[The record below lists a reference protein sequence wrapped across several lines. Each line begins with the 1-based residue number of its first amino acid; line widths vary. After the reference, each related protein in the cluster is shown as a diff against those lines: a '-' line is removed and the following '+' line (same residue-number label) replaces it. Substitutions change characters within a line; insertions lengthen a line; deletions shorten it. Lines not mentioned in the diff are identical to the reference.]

1 MNITSLNT
9 GLDLAHPWALTRYP
23 GQPWRLAH
31 ALGTGDAFVIQPYQR
46 GAAPVHLRELDALP
60 EATTPLPNFALEAS
74 PDKATHLQR
83 VRAAVNAMPVAYQ
96 KVVLS
101 RTVKHDL
108 GSALRLGDL
117 LMALETTYPT
127 AYVFAVHLPGSP
139 VWVGASPERL
149 LKLHGGTGETIS
161 LAGTRTAAE
170 LRTSPWTSKEVEE
183 QALVTDYLRAR
194 LAEAGAVITQTTGP
208 EDHRAGHL
216 THRRTA
222 LRFAT
227 ATGALP
233 LAQILHPTPAVCGL
247 PQAEAAAWIA
257 AHETH
262 DRGLYTGFMGWV
274 PNNAPAELFVMLRC
288 MQLSASAALLYVGGG
303 LTKDSDP
310 EAEWTETEAKAETL
324 LSVLRM
330 Y

>member
-1 MNITSLNT
+1 MNLTQLNT

-31 ALGTGDAFVIQPYQR
+31 ALGKGNDFVIQPYQR
-46 GAAPVHLRELDALP
+46 GAVPVHLRELDALP

-83 VRAAVNAMPVAYQ
+83 IRTAVDSMPAAFQ

-101 RTVKHDL
+101 RTIKHDL
-108 GSALRLGDL
+108 GSAPRLGDL
-117 LMALETTYPT
+117 LLALDTTYPT
-127 AYVFAVHLPGSP
+127 AYIFAAHLPGKP
-139 VWVGASPERL
+139 LWVGASPERL
-149 LKLHGGTGETIS
+149 LKLHGGTGETVS
-161 LAGTRTAAE
+161 LAGTRTTAE
-170 LRTSPWTSKEVEE
+170 LPTSPWTSKEVEE
-183 QALVTDYLRAR
+183 QVLVTDYLRAR
-194 LAEAGAVITQTTGP
+194 LSEAGAVITQTSGP

-227 ATGALP
+227 ATEALP
-233 LAQILHPTPAVCGL
+233 LAQTLHPTPAVCGF
-247 PQAEAAAWIA
+247 PQPEAAAWIA

-262 DRGLYTGFMGWV
+262 QRGLYTGFMGWV
-274 PNNAPAELFVMLRC
+274 PNNAPAELFVLLRC

>member
-1 MNITSLNT
+1 MNLAPLNT

-46 GAAPVHLRELDALP
+46 DATPVHLREQDALP
-60 EATTPLPNFALEAS
+60 QATTPLPNFALEAF
-74 PDKATHLQR
+74 PDKPTHLKR
-83 VRAAVNAMPVAYQ
+83 VRAAVDAMPTAFQ

-108 GSALRLGDL
+108 SSALRLGDL

-127 AYVFAVHLPGSP
+127 AYVFAVHLPGEP
-139 VWVGASPERL
+139 LWVGASPERL
-149 LKLHGGTGETIS
+149 LKLHGGTGETVS
-161 LAGTRTAAE
+161 LAGTRTTAE
-170 LRTSPWTSKEVEE
+170 LPNTPWTSKEVEE

-194 LAEAGAVITQTTGP
+194 LAEAGAVITQSAGP

-227 ATGALP
+227 ASSALP
-233 LAQILHPTPAVCGL
+233 LAQTLHPTPAVCGL
-247 PQAEAAAWIA
+247 PQPEAAAWIA

-274 PNNAPAELFVMLRC
+274 PNNAPAELFVLLRC
-288 MQLSASAALLYVGGG
+288 MQLSESAALLYVGGG

-310 EAEWTETEAKAETL
+310 EAEWNETEAKAETL